1 MSQARQE
8 LGQEAMLLDSHRT
21 GPEAKH
27 LGQYEVVCAALPAPA
42 EAASESTCAPLEQV
56 FPHNAFRSPSL
67 DKLCSEVAEL
77 KLYMQRM
84 AATIARS
91 TAGFASLRSSPEL
104 MQAFAVLSAAEVDS
118 NLAYDIV
125 SGIADNVSGSNL
137 RTVLTAEIEKLL
149 RVDPVLGKPGVGQ
162 RVTALVGPPGAG
174 KTTTL
179 VKLAAQFGLAA
190 RKPARILTLDTYR
203 VAAVEQLRSYSAIL
217 GVGFQVIETPAT
229 LAQSLEEHRSKDLIL
244 IDMPGFGRNEMSEA
258 SEIASFLSA
267 HPAIDTHLVLPASL
281 KSADMLRVAE
291 QYEIFRPAKLL
302 FTRLDETESF
312 GSILNVVT
320 RCGKPVSFVCSGQQV
335 PDDLEMACKQNLARL
350 ILRSEYFDTQS
361 SAATAAA

>member
-1 MSQARQE
+1 
-8 LGQEAMLLDSHRT
+8 
-21 GPEAKH
+21 
-27 LGQYEVVCAALPAPA
+27 
-42 EAASESTCAPLEQV
+42 
-56 FPHNAFRSPSL
+56 
-67 DKLCSEVAEL
+67 
-77 KLYMQRM
+77 
-84 AATIARS
+84 
-91 TAGFASLRSSPEL
+91 
-104 MQAFAVLSAAEVDS
+104 
-118 NLAYDIV
+118 
-125 SGIADNVSGSNL
+125 
-137 RTVLTAEIEKLL
+137 
-149 RVDPVLGKPGVGQ
+149 
-162 RVTALVGPPGAG
+162 
-174 KTTTL
+174 
-179 VKLAAQFGLAA
+179 
-190 RKPARILTLDTYR
+190 
-203 VAAVEQLRSYSAIL
+203 LRSYSAIL